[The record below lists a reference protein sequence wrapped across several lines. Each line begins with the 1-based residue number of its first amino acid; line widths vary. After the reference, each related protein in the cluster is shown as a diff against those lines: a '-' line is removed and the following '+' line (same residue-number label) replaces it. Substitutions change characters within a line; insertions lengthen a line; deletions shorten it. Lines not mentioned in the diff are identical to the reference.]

1 MITIKRF
8 TRVQLF
14 TPKNRRS
21 HNHQRCKGGLILK
34 DHAEEGKSRQRM
46 LQVETGKAD
55 VISQGGCRCPAPVI
69 LNSLIS
75 LVLYPEYPYLHKDII
90 LMFILWEDRCTLL
103 KACWF
108 QTYLLVTLA
117 LKKYSGFTY
126 LKATVRS
133 LLKNFPSRSYF
144 WVVFCEEYLIVRSR
158 LNPNFSLFLPD
169 SLFSLSYFK
178 RELKAEVLLFS
189 IVCKYLSCVPKN
201 SSELGQ
207 FSVLT

>member
-1 MITIKRF
+1 MYPSTITP
-8 TRVQLF
+8 T
-14 TPKNRRS
+14 NGRS
-21 HNHQRCKGGLILK
+21 HNHQRCKGRLILK

-55 VISQGGCRCPAPVI
+55 VISEGDCRCPALVI
-69 LNSLIS
+69 LNSL
-75 LVLYPEYPYLHKDII
+75 YPKSWILNII

-103 KACWF
+103 KACWY
-108 QTYLLVTLA
+108 QTYLWVTLA

-126 LKATVRS
+126 LKATIRS
-133 LLKNFPSRSYF
+133 PPKEFPESKLFF
-144 WVVFCEEYLIVRSR
+144 WIVFCEEYLIVRSL
-158 LNPNFSLFLPD
+158 LNPNFSLFSPE

-178 RELKAEVLLFS
+178 RELNAEVLLFS
-189 IVCKYLSCVPKN
+189 IFCKYLSCVPKN